1 MTLNPQRFFNIP
13 LAEKELMELT
23 AELLETADEAE
34 LDLFLVNL
42 IKKAGRAIGK
52 MGKSPSSKR

>member
-1 MTLNPQRFFNIP
+1 
-13 LAEKELMELT
+13 MELT